1 MTLLIQ
7 TIFSSLVNGS
17 VYALTGVG
25 IVLCYRSSRIVNLAQ
40 GETYMVSGVLTAK
53 MVSWGH
59 PLWLSAICGVAAAVV
74 GATLFERLILRSRL
88 DWEPSRLI
96 IVTVGVAIL
105 AEGIADRVI
114 GGDQLSFPPILSGN
128 SLIID
133 GAAISPQDL
142 LLIGTTLAITAALI
156 LFFRSTLL
164 GHAMTAV
171 SEKPKISGLLGINAG
186 RMRSLSFGMAGL
198 LGGISALLVV
208 PESGTGYNV
217 GLPLTLNGFAAAAFA
232 NMTSPARACA
242 AGMLMAIAEGIV
254 GSYVNT
260 SLETPLVFG
269 VLLLVGVTY
278 LGRGQRYAGA
288 ARA

>member
-7 TIFSSLVNGS
+7 TVFSSVINGA
-17 VYALTGVG
+17 VYALIGVG

-53 MVSWGH
+53 MVGWGD

-74 GATLFERLILRSRL
+74 GSVLFERLALRSRL
-88 DWEPSRLI
+88 HWDPARLI
-96 IVTVGVAIL
+96 IVTVGVAVL
-105 AEGIADRVI
+105 AEGVADRLI
-114 GGDQLSFPPILSGN
+114 GGNELSFPALLTGGSVIV
-128 SLIID
+128 D

-142 LLIGTTLAITAALI
+142 LLVGVTLVLTGGIV

-171 SEKPKISGLLGINAG
+171 AENPRVSGLLGINAG
-186 RMRSLSFGMAGL
+186 RMRTLSFGMAGL
-198 LGGISALLVV
+198 LGGISALLIV
-208 PESGTGYNV
+208 PETGTGYNV

-232 NMTSPARACA
+232 NMISPARALGA
-242 AGMLMAIAEGIV
+242 AMFLAVAEGFV
-254 GSYVNT
+254 GSYINT

-269 VLLLVGVTY
+269 VLLVVGVAY
-278 LGRGQRYAGA
+278 LGRGQRVSGLV
-288 ARA
+288 RA

>member
-7 TIFSSLVNGS
+7 TIFSALVNGS
-17 VYALTGVG
+17 VYALIGVG

-53 MVSWGH
+53 MVGWGN

-74 GATLFERLILRSRL
+74 ASVLFERLVLRSRL
-88 DWEPSRLI
+88 GWDPARLI

-105 AEGIADRVI
+105 AEGIADRLI
-114 GGDQLSFPPILSGN
+114 GGDQLSFLPILSGS
-128 SLIID
+128 SLIVD
-133 GAAISPQDL
+133 GAAISQQDL
-142 LLIGTTLAITAALI
+142 LLVGTTLVITGALI
-156 LFFRSTLL
+156 LFFRVTLL

-171 SEKPKISGLLGINAG
+171 AENPRVSGLLGINAG
-186 RMRSLSFGMAGL
+186 RMRMLSYGMAGL

-232 NMTSPARACA
+232 NMVSPGRALG
-242 AGMLMAIAEGIV
+242 AGMFLAVAEGIV
-254 GSYVNT
+254 GSYLNT

-269 VLLLVGVTY
+269 VLLILGVMY
-278 LGRGQRYAGA
+278 LGRGQRFAGA

>member
-7 TIFSSLVNGS
+7 TIFSALVNGS
-17 VYALTGVG
+17 VYALIGVG

-53 MVSWGH
+53 MVGWGD
-59 PLWLSAICGVAAAVV
+59 PLWLSAVCGVAAAVV
-74 GATLFERLILRSRL
+74 ASVLFERLVLRSRL
-88 DWEPSRLI
+88 NWDPSRLI

-105 AEGIADRVI
+105 AEGIADRLI
-114 GGDQLSFPPILSGN
+114 GGDQLSFLPILNGG
-128 SLIID
+128 SLLVD
-133 GAAISPQDL
+133 GAAISQQGL
-142 LLIGTTLAITAALI
+142 LLVGVTLVLTGALI
-156 LFFRSTLL
+156 LFFRYTLL

-171 SEKPKISGLLGINAG
+171 AENPRVSGLLGINAG
-186 RMRSLSFGMAGL
+186 RMRTLSFAMAGM

-232 NMTSPARACA
+232 NMVSPGRALG
-242 AGMLMAIAEGIV
+242 AGMFLAIAEGIV
-254 GSYVNT
+254 GSYLNT

-269 VLLLVGVTY
+269 VLLILGVMY
-278 LGRGQRYAGA
+278 LGRGQRFAGA

>member
-7 TIFSSLVNGS
+7 TVFSSLVNGS
-17 VYALTGVG
+17 VYALIGVG

-53 MVSWGH
+53 MVGWGD
-59 PLWLSAICGVAAAVV
+59 PFWLSALCGVAAAVV
-74 GATLFERLILRSRL
+74 AATLFERLVLRSRL
-88 DWEPSRLI
+88 DWDPSRLI
-96 IVTVGVAIL
+96 IVTVGAAIL
-105 AEGIADRVI
+105 AEGVADRLI
-114 GGDQLSFPPILSGN
+114 GGDQLSFPAILAGN
-128 SLIID
+128 SLIVD

-142 LLIGTTLAITAALI
+142 LLIGTTLAVTGALI
-156 LFFRSTLL
+156 IFFRSTLL

-171 SEKPKISGLLGINAG
+171 AENPKVSGLLGINAG
-186 RMRSLSFGMAGL
+186 RMRTLSFGMAGL

-232 NMTSPARACA
+232 NMVSPGRAFGA
-242 AGMLMAIAEGIV
+242 AMFLAIAEGIV
-254 GSYVNT
+254 GTYLNT

-269 VLLLVGVTY
+269 VLLIVGVMY
-278 LGRGQRYAGA
+278 LGRGQRFSGA
-288 ARA
+288 VRA

>member
-17 VYALTGVG
+17 VYALIGVG

-53 MVSWGH
+53 MVGWGS
-59 PLWLSAICGVAAAVV
+59 PLWISAVCGVAAAVLASV
-74 GATLFERLILRSRL
+74 LFERLVLRSRL
-88 DWEPSRLI
+88 HWDPSRLI

-105 AEGIADRVI
+105 AEGVADRLI
-114 GGDQLSFPPILSGN
+114 GGDQLSFPAILNGN
-128 SLIID
+128 SLLID

-142 LLIGTTLAITAALI
+142 LLIGATFAMTGALI

-171 SEKPKISGLLGINAG
+171 AENPRVSGLLGINAG
-186 RMRSLSFGMAGL
+186 RMRTLSFGMAGL

-208 PESGTGYNV
+208 PASGTGYNV

-232 NMTSPARACA
+232 NMVSPARALG
-242 AGMLMAIAEGIV
+242 AGMFLAIAEGIV
-254 GSYVNT
+254 GSYLNT

-269 VLLLVGVTY
+269 VLLIVGVMY
-278 LGRGQRYAGA
+278 LGRGQRFAGA
-288 ARA
+288 VRA

>member
-1 MTLLIQ
+1 MTLLLQ

-17 VYALTGVG
+17 VYALIGVG

-53 MVSWGH
+53 MVGWGD
-59 PLWLSAICGVAAAVV
+59 PLWLSALAGVAAAIV
-74 GATLFERLILRSRL
+74 GSVLFERLVLRSRL
-88 DWEPSRLI
+88 DWDPSRLI

-105 AEGIADRVI
+105 AEGIADRLI
-114 GGDQLSFPPILSGN
+114 GGDELSFLPILTGN
-128 SLIID
+128 SLIVD
-133 GAAISPQDL
+133 GAAISPQGL
-142 LLIGTTLAITAALI
+142 LLIGTTVTITGALI

-171 SEKPKISGLLGINAG
+171 AENPRVSGLLGINAG
-186 RMRSLSFGMAGL
+186 RMRMLSFGMAGL

-232 NMTSPARACA
+232 NMVSPARALGA
-242 AGMLMAIAEGIV
+242 AMFLAIAEGLV
-254 GSYVNT
+254 GSYLNT

-269 VLLLVGVTY
+269 VLLIAGVMY
-278 LGRGQRYAGA
+278 LGRGQRFAGA